1 MNPAPSWHPLVVHF
15 PIALIV
21 VASALLLAA
30 RLLRSETLASTA
42 ATVGTWNLCLGAVA
56 AVFALA
62 TGLGAVLDLDVSAAA
77 REAISQHM
85 KWAMFT
91 TLLLLL
97 LAVWRG
103 AGAAPG
109 SRPSW
114 IFIVVL
120 LAATAAL
127 GVTGYRGGKNVYDY
141 GVGVRRIAVRFLEAP
156 HGAPIDIPS
165 WLRRDSNHAV
175 RFEFE
180 IPKRRAAMHDRCP
193 ASSIA

>member
-21 VASALLLAA
+21 VAAALLFAA

-56 AVFALA
+56 ALFALA

-91 TLLLLL
+91 TLMLLL

-156 HGAPIDIPS
+156 HGDLIDHQIIYCAGMAPVKYAIT
-165 WLRRDSNHAV
+165 
-175 RFEFE
+175 
-180 IPKRRAAMHDRCP
+180 
-193 ASSIA
+193 

>member
-1 MNPAPSWHPLVVHF
+1 MVAWPVIAVMSPSPGWHPLVVHF

-21 VASALLLAA
+21 VAAALLLAA
-30 RLLRSETLASTA
+30 RLLRSEILASTA

-56 AVFALA
+56 AVFALGS
-62 TGLGAVLDLDVSAAA
+62 GLGAVLDLDVSAAA
-77 REAISQHM
+77 RAAISQHM

-103 AGAAPG
+103 AGAASG

-114 IFIVVL
+114 VFIVVL

-141 GVGVRRIAVRFLEAP
+141 AVGVKKIAVRSLEAP
-156 HGAPIDIPS
+156 HGDQIDHVGLQRS
-165 WLRRDSNHAV
+165 VRLRNPVHQRDN
-175 RFEFE
+175 
-180 IPKRRAAMHDRCP
+180 AA
-193 ASSIA
+193 